1 MCCPHGNARSLRFVF
16 AAIYHSC
23 VTVSCTLSSRFFPR
37 FADARVPVK
46 VLKVGWSISVCR
58 VECGEVD
65 WYKANFRL

>member
-1 MCCPHGNARSLRFVF
+1 MLPSQKCPLTAFCTLPPF
-16 AAIYHSC
+16 YHTC

-46 VLKVGWSISVCR
+46 VLKVGWSISACR
-58 VECGEVD
+58 VACGEVY